1 MRALRPRVAALM
13 HEALFY
19 DGPDAYLAGTVPFV
33 EMAAKSGEPTL
44 VAVPNRRLHF
54 LRDRMRAVLDMDAPV
69 RFVDM
74 AEVGRNPNRILPW
87 VLRAFVDEHL
97 PRPVRIVGEPIW
109 PGRAPEEI
117 PSCVAH
123 EALINVALAGCS
135 ATLLCPYD
143 VSGLPSGIRRYAE
156 RTHPYVMDGDDRRTS
171 GGYTDPNS
179 ILELLNQPLPE
190 PRNPPE
196 LLVFEAN
203 GLARVRH
210 LVADRARQAGL
221 SAERI
226 ADLQVAVNEV
236 ATNTLAHAAGPGTL
250 RVWSEGDRM
259 ICEVRGPG
267 HIGDWLAGRI
277 RPAADSE
284 RGRGLLLAN
293 RLCDLIQ
300 TYTRPESTV
309 TRLHMRR

>member
-1 MRALRPRVAALM
+1 MHALRPRAAALV
-13 HEALFY
+13 HEAHFY
-19 DGPDAYLAGTVPFV
+19 EDPESYLAATKPFA
-33 EMAAKSGEPTL
+33 EMGAEAGEPVL
-44 VAVPNRRLHF
+44 IAVPGKQLGL
-54 LRDRMRAVLDMDAPV
+54 LRDALPADAGI

-74 AEVGRNPNRILPW
+74 ADVGRNPNRILPW

-117 PSCVAH
+117 PACVAH
-123 EALINVALAGCS
+123 EALINVALAGCA
-135 ATLLCPYD
+135 ATVLCPYD
-143 VSGLPSGIRRYAE
+143 VSGLPSGIKRYAE
-156 RTHPYVMDGDDRRTS
+156 RTHPIVVNGDDRRTS
-171 GGYTDPNS
+171 GGYTDPGN
-179 ILELLNQPLPE
+179 ILELLNQPLAE
-190 PRNPPE
+190 PGSPAE
-196 LLVFEAN
+196 VLVFEAN

-210 LVADRARQAGL
+210 VVADRARQAGL
-221 SAERI
+221 VAERV

-236 ATNTLAHAAGPGTL
+236 ATNTLAHAVGPGTL
-250 RVWSEGDRM
+250 RVWSEGDRV

-267 HIGDWLAGRI
+267 HIGDWLAGRV
-277 RPAADSE
+277 RPAVDSE

>member
-1 MRALRPRVAALM
+1 MRALRPRAAALT

-19 DGPDAYLAGTVPFV
+19 DGPESYLTGAVPFV
-33 EMAAKSGEPTL
+33 ELAAKSGEPTL
-44 VAVPNRRLHF
+44 VAVPGTRLDL
-54 LRDRMRAVLDMDAPV
+54 LREHLRPVLDVGAPV

-74 AEVGRNPNRILPW
+74 ADVGRNPNRILPW

-97 PRPVRIVGEPIW
+97 PRPVRILGEPIW

-117 PSCVAH
+117 PACVAH
-123 EALINVALAGCS
+123 EALINIALAGC
-135 ATLLCPYD
+135 AAMVLCPYD
-143 VSGLPSGIRRYAE
+143 MSGLPSGIRRYAE
-156 RTHPYVMDGDDRRTS
+156 RTHPYVVDGDDRKAS
-171 GGYTDPNS
+171 GGYADPNS
-179 ILELLNQPLPE
+179 TLELLNQPLPE
-190 PRNPPE
+190 PRNAPE
-196 LLVFEAN
+196 VLVFEAN

-210 LVADRARQAGL
+210 LVADRCRQAGL

-250 RVWSEGDRM
+250 RVWYEGDRV

-309 TRLHMRR
+309 TRLHMRW